1 MSREQR
7 LQVVFDATN
16 EVIRPSLFGVGIITF
31 VYLPIFALSGIEGKM
46 FHPMAITVIL
56 ALSTAMILSFTLI
69 PAALALFMTGKISEQ
84 ENILIR
90 ALKWAYHPVLVLSL
104 KLRWLVLT
112 VAAGLVGFCILLTGS
127 LGSEFIPQLDEG
139 DIAMHALRIPG
150 TGLEQAVRMQLALEE
165 RIARFPEVEKVFS
178 KIGTP
183 EVATDPMPPGVAD
196 TFLML
201 KPRDEW
207 QDSNKTKADFLA
219 ELEKAVMELPG
230 NNYEFTQPIEMRF
243 NELIS
248 GVRADLGIK
257 VFGDDLEQLLLSA
270 TQVQAII
277 EPIQGATDVQVE
289 QLTGLPILTVVPKRE
304 VLARYGINVS
314 DLQSLVA
321 TAMGGE
327 TAGLIYEGD
336 RRFELIVRLP
346 EELRTNVH
354 RLERLPV
361 PTSSF
366 IDGPGYVPLSE
377 IATIESSI
385 SPNQVN
391 RENGKRRIVITAN
404 IRGRDLGSFV
414 AEAKQRI
421 QSQLQLPPGYYVEY
435 GGTFQQ
441 LESARDRLTLV
452 VPITLLLIFGILLMV
467 FSSFKDALIIF
478 TGIPLALTGGVMALW
493 FRGMPLSISAG
504 VGFIAL
510 SGVAVLNGLI
520 MLSFIRRLVEEKKD
534 LVTAIVEGA
543 MTRLRPVLMT
553 ALVASLG
560 FIPMALNT
568 NIGAE
573 VQRPLATV
581 VIGGIISSSLLT
593 LIVLPAF
600 YRIVH
605 WREIRR

>member
-207 QDSNKTKADFLA
+207 QDSNKTNADFLA

-257 VFGDDLEQLLLSA
+257 VFGDDL
-270 TQVQAII
+270 
-277 EPIQGATDVQVE
+277 
-289 QLTGLPILTVVPKRE
+289 
-304 VLARYGINVS
+304 
-314 DLQSLVA
+314 
-321 TAMGGE
+321 
-327 TAGLIYEGD
+327 
-336 RRFELIVRLP
+336 
-346 EELRTNVH
+346 
-354 RLERLPV
+354 
-361 PTSSF
+361 
-366 IDGPGYVPLSE
+366 
-377 IATIESSI
+377 
-385 SPNQVN
+385 
-391 RENGKRRIVITAN
+391 
-404 IRGRDLGSFV
+404 
-414 AEAKQRI
+414 
-421 QSQLQLPPGYYVEY
+421 
-435 GGTFQQ
+435 
-441 LESARDRLTLV
+441 
-452 VPITLLLIFGILLMV
+452 
-467 FSSFKDALIIF
+467 
-478 TGIPLALTGGVMALW
+478 
-493 FRGMPLSISAG
+493 
-504 VGFIAL
+504 
-510 SGVAVLNGLI
+510 
-520 MLSFIRRLVEEKKD
+520 
-534 LVTAIVEGA
+534 
-543 MTRLRPVLMT
+543 
-553 ALVASLG
+553 
-560 FIPMALNT
+560 
-568 NIGAE
+568 
-573 VQRPLATV
+573 
-581 VIGGIISSSLLT
+581 
-593 LIVLPAF
+593 
-600 YRIVH
+600 
-605 WREIRR
+605 

>member
-1 MSREQR
+1 
-7 LQVVFDATN
+7 
-16 EVIRPSLFGVGIITF
+16 
-31 VYLPIFALSGIEGKM
+31 
-46 FHPMAITVIL
+46 
-56 ALSTAMILSFTLI
+56 
-69 PAALALFMTGKISEQ
+69 
-84 ENILIR
+84 
-90 ALKWAYHPVLVLSL
+90 
-104 KLRWLVLT
+104 
-112 VAAGLVGFCILLTGS
+112 
-127 LGSEFIPQLDEG
+127 
-139 DIAMHALRIPG
+139 
-150 TGLEQAVRMQLALEE
+150 MQLALEE